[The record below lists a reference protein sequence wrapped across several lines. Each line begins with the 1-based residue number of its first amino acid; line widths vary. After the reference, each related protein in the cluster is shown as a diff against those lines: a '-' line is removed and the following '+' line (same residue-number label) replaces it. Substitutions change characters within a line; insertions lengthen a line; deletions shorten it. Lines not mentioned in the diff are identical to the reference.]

1 MPDPRLTSRTSRTS
15 LTLGTQL
22 NYAVGNVGLQMLVA
36 GMSFFLLIFYTDVAL
51 VPPAVAGSAL
61 LVGKIW
67 DTVNDPLFG
76 YLTDRTRSRH
86 GRRRVYLIYG
96 ALPLALLA
104 AAIWMMP
111 VGLSPVMAFVW
122 IAFTYTLFDT
132 VATLVQIPYSSLAA
146 EMTRDYDERTS
157 LMAISSVG
165 ALLGYILGSVAMPL
179 VVRAA
184 PDAQTGYAIAG
195 AALGLVAGAAIAWVA
210 WRVREPVL
218 EEVRAQTAPPWA
230 ALLGAMR
237 SRPFVLLASG
247 CGLARIGLTLVQ
259 GGLAYFVV
267 YQLQGSKADLPRMLG
282 ALLLVV
288 GASIV
293 FWKWLVDHWEKN
305 YAYAAG
311 LGLAAAGLASLFW
324 LQTGQ
329 QWATMAALAVIG
341 VGMGA
346 HWVVPFS
353 MLPDTVDHGQAESG
367 ERRTGMYYG
376 LFGLVDK
383 LARTVATAAIG
394 WLLHAFNYVPN
405 VAQSSHSLLGI
416 RLTVGLLPA
425 GCLLAAIPLLLAYPI
440 SRARHAALRMPATPM
455 AGPA

>member
-1 MPDPRLTSRTSRTS
+1 MPDPRHTSLTKLTK
-15 LTLGTQL
+15 LTLGTTL
-22 NYAVGNVGLQMLVA
+22 NYAVGNIGLQMLVA

-111 VGLSPVMAFVW
+111 VGLSPVLAFVW
-122 IAFTYTLFDT
+122 IAVTYTLFDT
-132 VATLVQIPYSSLAA
+132 VVTLVQIPYSSLAA
-146 EMTRDYDERTS
+146 EMTHDYDERTS
-157 LMAISSVG
+157 LIAISSVG

-184 PDAQTGYAIAG
+184 PDARTGYAIAG
-195 AALGLVAGAAIAWVA
+195 GALGLVAGAAIAWVA

-218 EEVRAQTAPPWA
+218 DEVRAQAAPPWKSV
-230 ALLGAMR
+230 LGAVR

-247 CGLARIGLTLVQ
+247 CGLACIGLTLVQ

-267 YQLQGSKADLPRMLG
+267 YQMQGSKADLPQMLG
-282 ALLLVV
+282 GLLLVV

-311 LGLAAAGLASLFW
+311 LGLAAVGLAALFW
-324 LQTGQ
+324 LQPGQ

-341 VGMGA
+341 AGMGA

-353 MLPDTVDHGQAESG
+353 MLPDTVDHGHAESG

-376 LFGLVDK
+376 LFGLIDK

-394 WLLHAFNYVPN
+394 WLLYAFNYVPN
-405 VAQSSHSLLGI
+405 VAQTSQSLLGI

-425 GCLLAAIPLLLAYPI
+425 AFLLAAIPLLLAYPI
-440 SRARHAALRMPATPM
+440 SRARHAALRMPAAM
-455 AGPA
+455 PAEAA